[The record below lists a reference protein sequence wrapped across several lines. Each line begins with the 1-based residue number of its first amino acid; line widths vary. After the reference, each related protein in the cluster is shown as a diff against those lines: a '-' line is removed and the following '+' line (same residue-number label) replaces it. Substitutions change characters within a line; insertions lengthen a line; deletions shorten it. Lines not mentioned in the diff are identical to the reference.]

1 MLQAAAATRLAAGTK
16 DASPWAALA
25 GFRLNAPRDLAVR
38 LQSGGR
44 TYEVVADAG
53 PSASTLA
60 SGGHVVVFED
70 GEAFDFTDLVAADD
84 EEATSGDGVIRS
96 PMPGRIV
103 AIMALA
109 GATVA
114 KGAPLVTLEAMK
126 MEHVLV
132 APFDGVVAEVR
143 TAAGD
148 QVSEGA
154 VLVRLDGGDDA

>member
-1 MLQAAAATRLAAGTK
+1 M
-16 DASPWAALA
+16 
-25 GFRLNAPRDLAVR
+25 
-38 LQSGGR
+38 
-44 TYEVVADAG
+44 
-53 PSASTLA
+53 
-60 SGGHVVVFED
+60 VVFED
-70 GEAFDFTDLVAADD
+70 GEAFDFTDPVAADD

-96 PMPGRIV
+96 PMPARIV